1 MSTLSIEDSSEKTF
15 RQVEN
20 LLNIG
25 IALSAEKNHNRLLEM
40 IVTEACNITASDA
53 GTLYLK
59 QEDLLVF
66 RIIQNKSM
74 NIFLGGSGEEIHL
87 PPVPLKQENVSAHV
101 AMTGRSVNIPDVYNY
116 EGFDFSGPRNYD
128 KMTGY
133 QTRSMLV
140 VPMENH
146 EGEIIGVLQLINSLE
161 EDHKTV
167 RAFPLYYQ
175 KVIESLASQAA
186 IALTN
191 AKLIKDIEDL
201 FNSFV
206 EVMATAIDARTPYNA
221 NHTRRVALLAR
232 ATGEAVD
239 LCSSGIL
246 ASEHFDQERLEQLT
260 MAGWLHD
267 IGKIATPLTVMNKA
281 SRLEGPFELVMQR
294 MDYIAK
300 AETAA
305 SLKRQLELL
314 KEGWS
319 AGTAEEERLLNEK
332 LAGIKEIKDLI
343 VKCDNPATFIDDT
356 LEKQLRA
363 VAGRTYFDES
373 GEDRPYLTNS
383 ELENLCIKRGTLTD
397 SERGI
402 MEQHVVV
409 TARMLEKIPFIKKF
423 KDVLK
428 FASAHHELL
437 DGKGYPQQLSGDELP
452 LETRILALVDVFDAL
467 TACDRPYKKAMPC
480 EDALRILGY
489 MVKEGK
495 LDADLFEIFKE
506 YRLWEKVSDEQ

>member
-1 MSTLSIEDSSEKTF
+1 MSTLNIENSSEKTF

-40 IVTEACNITASDA
+40 IVTEACNITACDA

-74 NIFLGGSGEEIHL
+74 NIFQGGSGEEIHL
-87 PPVPLKQENVSAHV
+87 PPVPLKQENVSAYV
-101 AMTGRSVNIPDVYNY
+101 AMTGRSVNIPDVYNH

-167 RAFPLYYQ
+167 RAFPIYYQ

-191 AKLIKDIEDL
+191 AKLIKDIEEL

-232 ATGEAVD
+232 ATGEAVN
-239 LCSSGIL
+239 LCSSGML
-246 ASEHFDQERLEQLT
+246 TSEHFDQERLEQLT

-294 MDYIAK
+294 MDYISK

-314 KEGWS
+314 KEGRL
-319 AGTAEEERLLNEK
+319 AGTAEEERLLNEN

-343 VKCDNPATFIDDT
+343 VKCDNPANFIDDT
-356 LEKQLRA
+356 LEKQLCA
-363 VAGRTYFDES
+363 AAGRTYFDES
-373 GEDRPYLTNS
+373 GEERPYLTNS

-409 TARMLEKIPFIKKF
+409 TARMLEKIPFINKF

-437 DGKGYPQQLSGDELP
+437 DGKGYPQKLSGDEIP

-467 TACDRPYKKAMPC
+467 TACDRPYKKAMSC
-480 EDALRILGY
+480 EDAIRILGY

-506 YRLWEKVSDEQ
+506 YRLWEKVSDEL